1 MPENPMRFLASWAE
15 REGRR
20 GWGGGVRGLCK
31 GVGSGSARVYVFMC
45 MCVCLWPNVS
55 VCVCA
60 RSCMSVF
67 LYTLACALIRML

>member
-1 MPENPMRFLASWAE
+1 MYIHTHTLVRMCGGE
-15 REGRR
+15 
-20 GWGGGVRGLCK
+20 GGGVTGRA
-31 GVGSGSARVYVFMC
+31 SGSARVYVFMC